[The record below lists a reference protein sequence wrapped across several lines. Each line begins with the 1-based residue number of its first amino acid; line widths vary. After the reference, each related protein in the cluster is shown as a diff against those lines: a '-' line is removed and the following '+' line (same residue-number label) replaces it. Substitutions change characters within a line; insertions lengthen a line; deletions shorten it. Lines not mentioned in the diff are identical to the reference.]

1 MNVVVD
7 TNILFSILLGKNNT
21 FMDIL
26 LSKEGVDF
34 YCPRFAI
41 VELFKHKEKIV
52 TYSNLRENKLF
63 ETSHNLLQKLRF
75 YDEQMISKQ
84 NIQTAYKLC
93 VEIDIK
99 DAPFVALT
107 FELQAKLW
115 TGDQS
120 LMLGLQ
126 RKGIDIFFNP
136 YH

>member
-7 TNILFSILLGKNNT
+7 TNILYSILLGKNNT
-21 FMDIL
+21 FINILMFREDI
-26 LSKEGVDF
+26 SF
-34 YCPRFAI
+34 YYPRFAI
-41 VELFKHKEKIV
+41 VELFKYKEKIV
-52 TYSNLRENKLF
+52 KYSNLKENKLF
-63 ETSHNLLQKLRF
+63 ETFHELLQKLRF

-84 NIQTAYKLC
+84 NIRTAYELC

-99 DAPFVALT
+99 DAPFIALT

-115 TGDQS
+115 TGDQF